1 MRGRDGDM
9 DQSRMLR
16 RLREEALLTIAE
28 LSDASGVSEDTISK
42 IENGHRK
49 GRSIT
54 LRRLTR
60 ALGVDPEALLSG
72 GDARYPPARDA
83 GPAGSHLGF
92 VGKEGRSRDFAERLT
107 EAYAA
112 MERLAQVAR
121 EERGGGRTDPV
132 AALEYAEGRRRS
144 LDSVVR
150 EVAVFDKIQNK
161 EERRRAAAVAWAA
174 GVLFEDLTIRLRR

>member
-1 MRGRDGDM
+1 M

-16 RLREEALLTIAE
+16 RLREEALMTIAE
-28 LSDASGVSEDTISK
+28 LSERSGVSEDTISK

-72 GDARYPPARDA
+72 GDPRYPPAREA
-83 GPAGSHLGF
+83 GYTGSHLGF
-92 VGKEGRSRDFAERLT
+92 VREEGRSRDFAESLS

-121 EERGGGRTDPV
+121 EERGGGRADPV

-144 LDSVVR
+144 LDSAVR
-150 EVAVFDKIQNK
+150 EVPVFDEGQNE

-174 GVLFEDLTIRLRR
+174 GVLFEDLTARLRR